1 MQRND
6 EGRPDWAEAK
16 VRLYFARC
24 WWGSGED
31 GVPLVEG
38 ISPFHDWLLMHLDMW
53 IHNWLVQPFFAE
65 EGFPFKLIEQYST
78 ELKGETK
85 YVQTTSRR

>member
-1 MQRND
+1 
-6 EGRPDWAEAK
+6 
-16 VRLYFARC
+16 
-24 WWGSGED
+24 
-31 GVPLVEG
+31 
-38 ISPFHDWLLMHLDMW
+38 MHLDMW
-53 IHNWLVQPFFAE
+53 IHNWLVQPFFVE

>member
-1 MQRND
+1 MMRDALIGPKQRF
-6 EGRPDWAEAK
+6 GSTSRGAGGEAVK
-16 VRLYFARC
+16 T
-24 WWGSGED
+24 
-31 GVPLVEG
+31 VEG

>member
-1 MQRND
+1 
-6 EGRPDWAEAK
+6 
-16 VRLYFARC
+16 
-24 WWGSGED
+24 
-31 GVPLVEG
+31 
-38 ISPFHDWLLMHLDMW
+38 MHLDMW